1 MYDSFTI
8 NFAEKYIMD
17 PFLSSISINANSNTY
32 LKNPESSEL
41 GKRIVAN
48 SIELIEE
55 IGFEQFTFQKLA
67 RQTGSTEASVYRY
80 FENKHKLLLYLTSWY
95 WGWLEYYLILK
106 TANIDCSREK
116 LKRIIC
122 LLTRPMDEDM
132 SFAHI
137 NETKLHRI
145 IISESSKAYLTKAVD
160 QENREGVFTGY
171 KNIVARVSEVIVE
184 INPGYKYPHM
194 LVSTIIEG
202 AHHQRFFAEHLK
214 KLTDVIKG
222 EDAITEFYLQIAFY
236 AVDYQ
241 KDNTPRHS
249 A

>member
-1 MYDSFTI
+1 
-8 NFAEKYIMD
+8 MD
-17 PFLSSISINANSNTY
+17 HFLSSISINANSSTF

-41 GKRIVAN
+41 GKRIIAN

-95 WGWLEYYLILK
+95 WAWLEYYLILK
-106 TANIDCSREK
+106 TANIDSAHEK
-116 LKRIIC
+116 LKRTIC

-132 SFAHI
+132 NFAHI

-160 QENREGVFTGY
+160 QENREGVFAGY
-171 KNIVARVSEVIVE
+171 KNLVARVSQVILE

-214 KLTDVIKG
+214 RLTDVVEG
-222 EDAITEFYLQIAFY
+222 EDAITEFYLQTAFN
-236 AVDYQ
+236 AVDPENQ
-241 KDNTPRHS
+241 NSPRHT